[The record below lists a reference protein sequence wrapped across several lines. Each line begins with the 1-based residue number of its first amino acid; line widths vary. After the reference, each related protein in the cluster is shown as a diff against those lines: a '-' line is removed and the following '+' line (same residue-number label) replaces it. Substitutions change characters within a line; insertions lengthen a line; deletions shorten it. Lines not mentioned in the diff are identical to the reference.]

1 MIRTCKSTEG
11 IGNTNILRL
20 LIRQYQHPHTQ
31 LVGYLLGRVI
41 IGLREIRPIWK
52 LAQDLIGRVFHR
64 KTITG
69 VVSEAVHTWTDCGKG
84 LV

>member
-1 MIRTCKSTEG
+1 MIHICKSTED
-11 IGNTNILRL
+11 IGNTNILHL
-20 LIRQYQHPHTQ
+20 LIRQYQHLHIQ

-41 IGLREIRPIWK
+41 TRLHEIRPIWK

-69 VVSEAVHTWTDCGKG
+69 VVSEVVHTWTDCDKG